1 MSSCDVRD
9 CDAATLGVVIE
20 RAGVHYRLC
29 DDHSL
34 IVRAGEHIAFHPK
47 SREIVVGQATP
58 FSLVNLRTKLERG
71 NPNQMVILELGR
83 HGVTEQK
90 ILFQVT
96 DEQREWFRS
105 L

>member
-1 MSSCDVRD
+1 MSSCDVRG
-9 CDAATLGVVIE
+9 CGAATLGEVIE

-34 IVRAGEHIAFHPK
+34 IVRAGEHVAFHPT
-47 SREIVVGQATP
+47 REIVVGKAAP
-58 FSLVNLRTKLERG
+58 FSVINLRAKLERG

-83 HGVTEQK
+83 DGVTEQK

>member
-1 MSSCDVRD
+1 MSSCDVRG
-9 CDAATLGVVIE
+9 CKAANLGEVIE

-47 SREIVVGQATP
+47 TREIVVGQAAP
-58 FSLVNLRTKLERG
+58 FSVINLRTKLERG

-83 HGVTEQK
+83 DGVTEQK

>member
-1 MSSCDVRD
+1 MSSCDVRG
-9 CDAATLGVVIE
+9 CNASILGEVID
-20 RAGVHYRLC
+20 RAGVYYRLC

-34 IVRAGEHIAFHPK
+34 VVRAGEHIAFHPK
-47 SREIVVGQATP
+47 KREIVVGQAAP
-58 FSLVNLRTKLERG
+58 FSVINFRTKLERG
-71 NPNQMVILELGR
+71 NPKQMVVLELGR
-83 HGVTEQK
+83 DGVTEQK

>member
-1 MSSCDVRD
+1 MSSCDVRG
-9 CDAATLGVVIE
+9 CDGPVLGEVIE

-29 DDHSL
+29 EDHSL
-34 IVRAGEHIAFHPK
+34 VVRAGEHIAFHPTK
-47 SREIVVGQATP
+47 REIVVGQAAP
-58 FSLVNLRTKLERG
+58 FSVINLRTKLERG

-83 HGVTEQK
+83 DGVTEQK
-90 ILFQVT
+90 ILFQLT